1 MVNFGYCTWRSKFV
15 MTPFLQLIFVLAI
28 ILIIA
33 KLAGYLSTCIKQPSV
48 FGELLVG
55 VLLGPSL
62 LNITNLSFIS
72 DAHLGD
78 VIYELGEI
86 GVLLLMFLAGLELHI
101 SEIVKNTR
109 VSAYAGIL
117 GVVFPLGFG
126 YIIGM
131 LTGMTPSHA
140 IYLGLA
146 LSATS
151 VSISAQTLM
160 ELGKLR
166 TRVGLGLLGAAVF
179 DDILVILLLSIFLA
193 FSSGAAGLTAIIL
206 VFVRMA
212 GFLIIS
218 IAFGLFLLPW
228 ISRKVSRLPIS
239 QGSLTLAIIII
250 FLYGLAAEVVGSM
263 AAITGSFIAGL
274 MFSRTAEKS
283 LFESGI
289 RSISYGFFV
298 PIFFVSIGLSM
309 NLREIRS
316 SYIWV
321 ILLIVVL
328 SVIGK
333 ILGAGLGAKLAKIP
347 ILESVQIGIGMI
359 SRGEVGLIIAK
370 IGMDNS
376 LLTNQTFSAI
386 IAVVLF
392 TTLLTPPLL
401 RASFAHSEK
410 PKILNNTNTSQEG

>member
-1 MVNFGYCTWRSKFV
+1 
-15 MTPFLQLIFVLAI
+15 MTPFLQLIFMLAA
-28 ILIIA
+28 ILIAA
-33 KLAGYLSTCIKQPSV
+33 KLAGYLSTRIKQPSV

-62 LNITNLSFIS
+62 LNITHLSFIT
-72 DAHLGD
+72 DTHLGD

-109 VSAYAGIL
+109 VSVYTGIL
-117 GVVFPLGFG
+117 GVIFPLGFG
-126 YIIGM
+126 YGIG
-131 LTGMTPSHA
+131 LITGMSTSHA

-160 ELGKLR
+160 EMGKLK
-166 TRVGLGLLGAAVF
+166 TRVGLGLLGSAVF
-179 DDILVILLLSIFLA
+179 DDILVILFLSIFLA
-193 FSSGAAGLTAIIL
+193 FTSGTTGITAILL
-206 VFVRMA
+206 VIIRMA
-212 GFLIIS
+212 GFLILS

-239 QGSLTLAIIII
+239 QGSLVFAIVII
-250 FLYGLAAEVVGSM
+250 FLYGIAAEIVGSM

-274 MFSRTAEKS
+274 MFSRTTEKS
-283 LFESGI
+283 SFESGI
-289 RSISYGFFV
+289 RSLSYGFFV

-309 NLREIRS
+309 NLREIS
-316 SYIWV
+316 GSYIWMILIIV
-321 ILLIVVL
+321 ILSI
-328 SVIGK
+328 IGK
-333 ILGAGLGAKLAKIP
+333 ILGAGLGAKLAGLP
-347 ILESVQIGIGMI
+347 ALESVQIGIGMI

-370 IGMDNS
+370 IGIDNA
-376 LLTNQTFSAI
+376 LLNNQTFSAI

-401 RASFAHSEK
+401 RASFVRGDKRKAVEISK
-410 PKILNNTNTSQEG
+410 TSQEE